1 MKAILIDLQVTFPVF
16 PLVNVGGTELP
27 VLFRLID
34 ALKESLSLL
43 FIRKVQE
50 YLDGLRVVVVKV
62 LLQVNDGVIPLLPEI
77 LLVTQLIRQSLAAQN
92 LRMHTDDQHF
102 LVIGTVEDADPA
114 ALGKPARAAPEK
126 IVLEF
131 FGAGLLETVDR
142 ATLWV
147 DA

>member
-1 MKAILIDLQVTFPVF
+1 MMSACGMKAILIDLQVTFPVF

-102 LVIGTVEDADPA
+102 LV
-114 ALGKPARAAPEK
+114 
-126 IVLEF
+126 
-131 FGAGLLETVDR
+131 
-142 ATLWV
+142 
-147 DA
+147 